1 MIALLALLALLACA
15 PKSAAPVV
23 ALLPLPAVAEP
34 QGTVPR
40 EAYAPP
46 VIAPSILAVSA
57 LASLEGA
64 PGSPPSDA
72 RTYVNAWRV
81 RYNAGVGKLQ
91 AGDAAGAALDARAS
105 LALASA
111 DHRQEPLLLL
121 AAAASQAGD
130 ITLSLQALEGLGTD
144 AAAPWQ
150 LYYNGSIDASQAGRD
165 DLAHR
170 FAQAALAR
178 TPDMEQVGPVAVRAA
193 LRVRDLDAALR
204 AGALLPVGYPARD
217 DLTAAL
223 VAAGRCKDAQA
234 ITPGACP

>member
-1 MIALLALLALLACA
+1 VLPLLVLFACA
-15 PKSAAPVV
+15 PKPAAPVV
-23 ALLPLPAVAEP
+23 ALLPLPAVPAP
-34 QGTVPR
+34 AGTVPP

-46 VIAPSILAVSA
+46 VPALSLLGAAAAPSITAT
-57 LASLEGA
+57 
-64 PGSPPSDA
+64 PGSPPADA

-91 AGDAAGAALDARAS
+91 SGDAAGAALDARAS

-130 ITLSLQALEGLGTD
+130 VPLSLEALQALAPD
-144 AAAPWQ
+144 APAPWQ
-150 LYYNGSIDASQAGRD
+150 LYYNGSIDASRAGRD

-170 FAQAALAR
+170 FAQAALTR
-178 TPDMEQVGPVAVRAA
+178 RPDLEQVGPVALRAA

-204 AGALLPVGYPARD
+204 AGVLLPAGHPAREE
-217 DLTAAL
+217 LGAAL
-223 VAAGRCKDAQA
+223 VAAGRCAEAKA
-234 ITPGACP
+234 IAPGACP

>member
-1 MIALLALLALLACA
+1 VVGLL
-15 PKSAAPVV
+15 S
-23 ALLPLPAVAEP
+23 LPAVAEP
-34 QGTVPR
+34 QGTVPP

-46 VIAPSILAVSA
+46 VIASSILAATA

-91 AGDAAGAALDARAS
+91 SGDAAGAALDARAS
-105 LALASA
+105 LALVSA

-130 ITLSLQALEGLGTD
+130 VPLSLEALQGLGTD

-178 TPDMEQVGPVAVRAA
+178 TPDMEQVGPVALRAA

-204 AGALLPVGYPARD
+204 AGALLPAGHPAREE
-217 DLTAAL
+217 LGTAL
-223 VAAGRCKDAQA
+223 VAAGRCSEARGVVA
-234 ITPGACP
+234 GACP